1 MDQSL
6 LYFRLNCVVQDTDAE
21 GCTRFLNG
29 DACAMLFTPG
39 GSAVHCLT
47 FGVEE
52 HFQVSRFDSPMRRRH
67 WDSFESR
74 VAANI
79 ARLLELLDEHHT
91 RATFFV
97 LGWVAERRQELVKT
111 IAGCGHEI
119 ASYGYNHEL
128 VTAQTPR
135 LFREDI
141 RRAKALLEDLT
152 GRPVQGYRAPGFTI
166 TSETAWA
173 LPILVEEGY
182 TYDSSI
188 LPVRQDH
195 GGMPGSWPWSHLRET
210 SSGPIWEVPPT
221 TARLAG
227 MRWLIAGG
235 PYFRLLPFWLIKALL
250 HGDGCDRHGL
260 VMYFHAWEFD
270 RNHPR
275 MEGPFSSQLLHY
287 MNFHQTERRLSALLK
302 QFAFTPIQDHIDL
315 SRIAPRD
322 LTIRFTPAAAP
333 AIATDLV

>member
-1 MDQSL
+1 
-6 LYFRLNCVVQDTDAE
+6 
-21 GCTRFLNG
+21 
-29 DACAMLFTPG
+29 
-39 GSAVHCLT
+39 
-47 FGVEE
+47 
-52 HFQVSRFDSPMRRRH
+52 
-67 WDSFESR
+67 
-74 VAANI
+74 
-79 ARLLELLDEHHT
+79 
-91 RATFFV
+91 
-97 LGWVAERRQELVKT
+97 
-111 IAGCGHEI
+111 
-119 ASYGYNHEL
+119 
-128 VTAQTPR
+128 
-135 LFREDI
+135 
-141 RRAKALLEDLT
+141 
-152 GRPVQGYRAPGFTI
+152 
-166 TSETAWA
+166 
-173 LPILVEEGY
+173 
-182 TYDSSI
+182 
-188 LPVRQDH
+188 
-195 GGMPGSWPWSHLRET
+195 
-210 SSGPIWEVPPT
+210 
-221 TARLAG
+221 